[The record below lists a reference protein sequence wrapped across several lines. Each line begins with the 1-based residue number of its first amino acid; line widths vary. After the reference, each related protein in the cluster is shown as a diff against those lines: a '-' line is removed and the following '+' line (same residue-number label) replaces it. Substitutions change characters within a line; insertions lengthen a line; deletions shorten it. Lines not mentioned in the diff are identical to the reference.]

1 MGPFVEG
8 VIGEKSGLAKRGS
21 LFQFLLQFGS
31 VKELTSS
38 SSSASAVLNELILE
52 ANFFE
57 SSSSSSSAALPPAI

>member
-38 SSSASAVLNELILE
+38 SSSSSASAVLNELILE
-52 ANFFE
+52 AK
-57 SSSSSSSAALPPAI
+57 SSAAAALPPVI